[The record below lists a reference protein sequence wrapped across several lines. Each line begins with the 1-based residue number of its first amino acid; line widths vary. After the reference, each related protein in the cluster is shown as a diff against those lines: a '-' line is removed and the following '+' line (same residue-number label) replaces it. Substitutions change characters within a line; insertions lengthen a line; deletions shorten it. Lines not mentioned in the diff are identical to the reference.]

1 MIEEELGV
9 ESMIDALI
17 EREGG
22 YSNHPADKGGPTC
35 FGITEAV
42 ARAHGYAGAMRNL
55 PRDEAVAG
63 TDGDGRMIGWI
74 LVYASVVIVLAALAL
89 WERSP

>member
-1 MIEEELGV
+1 LNEHSSFTEIRIVTG
-9 ESMIDALI
+9 
-17 EREGG
+17 
-22 YSNHPADKGGPTC
+22 KG
-35 FGITEAV
+35 
-42 ARAHGYAGAMRNL
+42 L